1 MRAAAGHAEN
11 KAGRFTWRAVH
22 RVLYIELYGKGSQ
35 MTTNHFDIEVFHI
48 YYAAGGMI

>member
-1 MRAAAGHAEN
+1 M
-11 KAGRFTWRAVH
+11 FTIQYIYN
-22 RVLYIELYGKGSQ
+22 VLYIELYGKGSQ